1 MRSFEIDTSLLPLI
15 LHYGVPLV
23 ALLVFVGELGVPTG
37 VPAEVALLLVGAYA
51 VHSLPALIASV
62 LLVSVADLSGT
73 VTLHL
78 VARTG
83 GHRLLTRVMRR
94 HEPGP
99 DGLLERWHRR
109 LGGHEVATVFLV
121 RLLPL
126 VRMYAAIGTGL
137 MRIRF
142 RNFVLG
148 AAPGA
153 LLWAGTPLI
162 VGYLFRADVQRL
174 TARYTAASNVLLV
187 ALPFVGLAVWSIWW
201 IRRGDAGRARLRRVR
216 AVIGGTTV
224 LVIVGYLARGAW
236 LSEQA
241 VDRGATL
248 FPLPVLLTWLIV
260 LVVLALVLLVLAL
273 MDLRGTHG
281 SVAVHQG
288 SLKGPS
294 MGEWVSDLAWVIL
307 MVTAVAV
314 VIMLEVRYPE
324 L

>member
-1 MRSFEIDTSLLPLI
+1 MRSFVIDTSLLPLI

-37 VPAEVALLLVGAYA
+37 VPAEVALLLAGSYA

-62 LLVSVADLSGT
+62 LVVSVADLSGT

-83 GHRLLTRVMRR
+83 GHRLLTRVLRR
-94 HEPGP
+94 HEPGQGGP
-99 DGLLERWHRR
+99 LERWHRR

-126 VRMYAAIGTGL
+126 VRMYVAIGTGL

-153 LLWAGTPLI
+153 LFWVGTPMI

-187 ALPFVGLAVWSIWW
+187 ALPLIGLAVWSIWW
-201 IRRGDAGRARLRRVR
+201 VRRGDAARARLRRVR
-216 AVIGGTTV
+216 VVVGGTAV
-224 LVIVGYLARGAW
+224 LVIAGYLAREAW

-241 VDRGATL
+241 VDRGASL
-248 FPLPVLLTWLIV
+248 FPLPVLVTWLIV

-273 MDLRGTHG
+273 IDLRGAVG
-281 SVAVHQG
+281 SGARQ
-288 SLKGPS
+288 SLLKGPS
-294 MGEWVSDLAWVIL
+294 MVELVSDLAWVIL

-314 VIMLEVRYPE
+314 VTMLELRYPE